1 MRTILSLFLVCR
13 RTLARSASEGL
24 AVITLACA
32 SGLCAVTI
40 AQAQD
45 KVTYDDHLAPIFRQR
60 CGSCHN
66 PTAKKA
72 DLDVTNYLALM
83 QGGASGAVIEVGD
96 ASSSYLFAL
105 VAHEAEP
112 YMPQGA
118 DKIPDTEIELL
129 RKWID
134 GGALENKGSKAVK
147 KKASMVAAV
156 DIDPG
161 KRPEVIPMPAR
172 MVLEPNYILTKPSMA
187 RSLATSPWA
196 PIVAM
201 TSQRQVLLYNT
212 QTLELVGVFPF
223 PEGQPNVV
231 RFSRDGRLLL
241 AGGGHPAASGKVIVW
256 DITTGERLFEIGNEL
271 DVVLAADISPDYKR
285 IALGGPQR
293 MVRVYS
299 TETAELQYEIAK
311 HTDWV
316 LAAEFSPDGVLLATA
331 DRNGGLQVWEAIT
344 GREFLTLNG
353 HTAAVTGLSWRA
365 DSNMLA
371 SASEDATVRLWEPE
385 NGTQVKNWNAKS
397 ALLSLEYTR
406 DARIVTCGRDQ
417 VTRIWD
423 QDGKQLMESA
433 AIGDVAVS
441 TTICDES
448 LRAMTASWAGVVQ
461 VYNAADAAVLGGMAT
476 NPPKL
481 EERLVAVQQQLQEK
495 TASSAPLSEAL
506 RKAEEVA
513 VSAQTALAAA
523 QQETAGLQSKV
534 DALTAESSQL
544 AQSRAASDGERTNA
558 ATTLA
563 QVQSASSLVGES
575 LRHMTEA
582 LAVLPG
588 DAELTALQTQLT
600 ERSKALETRSAELQ
614 TKITE
619 STSTI
624 EGTDAKLNDTNTA
637 LEASRKELEA
647 STQKL
652 PGLQKQAGDLA
663 AAAEAVRQP
672 AKAAE
677 AEVAKLQADVTRW
690 QDEIAFRDK
699 LAALQTQLNS
709 ATKMESEREAELQKA
724 QEQLAAAKSSADA
737 ASAKLNEANGGVEQ
751 IQAEIRQ
758 ARGVK

>member
-1 MRTILSLFLVCR
+1 MLNLVELFSVCR
-13 RTLARSASEGL
+13 RTLARRTSEGL

-32 SGLCAVTI
+32 SGLCAGAT

-60 CGSCHN
+60 CSSCHN

-83 QGGASGAVIEVGD
+83 QGGASGAVIEAGD
-96 ASSSYLFAL
+96 ASASYLFAL

-118 DKIPDTEIELL
+118 DKIPDNEIKLL
-129 RKWID
+129 RQWID

-147 KKASMVAAV
+147 KKTSMVAAV
-156 DIDPG
+156 EIDPG

-172 MVLEPNYILTKPSMA
+172 MVLEPHYLLPKPSMA

-196 PIVAM
+196 PLVAM

-256 DITTGERLFEIGNEL
+256 DITTGERLFEVGNEL
-271 DVVLAADISPDYKR
+271 DVVLAADISADYKR
-285 IALGGPQR
+285 VVLGGPQR
-293 MVRVYS
+293 IVRVYS
-299 TETAELQYEIAK
+299 TESGELQYEIAK

-331 DRNGGLQVWEAIT
+331 DRNGGLHMWEAHT

-353 HTAAVTGLSWRA
+353 HTAAVTALSWRA
-365 DSNMLA
+365 DSNLLA

-397 ALLSLEYTR
+397 ALLSLEFTR
-406 DARIVTCGRDQ
+406 DARLVTCGRDQ
-417 VTRIWD
+417 VTRLWD

-441 TTICDES
+441 TTFCDES
-448 LRAMTASWAGVVQ
+448 LRAITASWAGVVQ
-461 VYNAADAAVLGGMAT
+461 AYKADDAAVLGTLAT

-481 EERLVAVQQQLQEK
+481 EERLAAAQQQLQEK
-495 TASSAPLSEAL
+495 TAASAPLAEAM
-506 RKAEEVA
+506 RKAEEA
-513 VSAQTALAAA
+513 AASAQAALATA
-523 QQETAGLQSKV
+523 QQEAAGLQSKV
-534 DALTAESSQL
+534 DALAAEAGQL
-544 AQSRAASDGERTNA
+544 AQSRAASDTERTNA

-563 QVQSASSLVGES
+563 QVRSAHSLVGES

-582 LAVLPG
+582 LAALPG
-588 DAELTALQTQLT
+588 DAELTALQNQLT
-600 ERSKALETRSAELQ
+600 ERSKALETRAAELQ

-619 STSTI
+619 LTATM
-624 EGTDAKLNDTNTA
+624 EATDTKLNDTNTA

-647 STQKL
+647 ATQKVS
-652 PGLQKQAGDLA
+652 GLQKQAGDLA
-663 AAAEAVRQP
+663 AAAEAARQP

-677 AEVAKLQADVTRW
+677 AEVAKLQAGVARW

-699 LAALQTQLNS
+699 ISALQAQLDS
-709 ATKMESEREAELQKA
+709 AAKAAAEREAELQKA
-724 QEQLAAAKSSADA
+724 QEQLAAAKTSVDA
-737 ASAKLNEANGGVEQ
+737 ASAKLSEATTSIGQLE
-751 IQAEIRQ
+751 ADIRR
-758 ARGVK
+758 ARGIK